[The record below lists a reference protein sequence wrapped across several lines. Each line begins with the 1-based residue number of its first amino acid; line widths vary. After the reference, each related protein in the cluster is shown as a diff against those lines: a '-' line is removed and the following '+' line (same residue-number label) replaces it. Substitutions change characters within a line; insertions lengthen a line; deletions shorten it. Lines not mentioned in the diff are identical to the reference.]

1 VEGYQR
7 LPVACTRWPADHPR
21 QAPPVQ
27 HSAGHG
33 RAQSRQSERGSP
45 RAAGC
50 AERVAA
56 GVLIAFDQQVA
67 TLLLACGSEV
77 SHLDDARP
85 NTYEAG

>member
-1 VEGYQR
+1 MRTVPSGSS
-7 LPVACTRWPADHPR
+7 PPG
-21 QAPPVQ
+21 APPFR

-50 AERVAA
+50 AERVASPGA
-56 GVLIAFDQQVA
+56 LIAFDQQVA
-67 TLLLACGSEV
+67 TLLLACCSEV